1 MEQSRI
7 WIEIATHGVESLA
20 AAMMVI
26 LILIGTMG
34 WFLQTVKKI
43 EGAYER
49 YRIVLG
55 KRCWSVSNS

>member
-7 WIEIATHGVESLA
+7 WIEIAAHGVEALA
-20 AAMMVI
+20 VAMMVA

-34 WFLQTVKKI
+34 WFLQTGKKI
-43 EGAYER
+43 EGADER

-55 KRCWSVSNS
+55 KHCWSVSNS